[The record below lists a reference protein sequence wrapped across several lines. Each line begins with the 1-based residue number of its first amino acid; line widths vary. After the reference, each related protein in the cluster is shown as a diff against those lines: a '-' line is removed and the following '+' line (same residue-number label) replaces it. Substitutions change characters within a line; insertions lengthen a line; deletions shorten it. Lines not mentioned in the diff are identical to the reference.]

1 MRHKNLKRI
10 LFIAPSVFMLA
21 QALSNAGKAMTFA
34 DKVSSI
40 DPSESTSLL
49 ILFIMTF
56 GFSILFFNAFL
67 TFTVF
72 SILLWD
78 MEKIRKKEKKG
89 EGEKEGEKK

>member
-21 QALSNAGKAMTFA
+21 QALSYADKAMTFA

-40 DPSESTSLL
+40 DTSESTSLL

-56 GFSILFFNAFL
+56 GFSILFFTTSISFL
-67 TFTVF
+67 IF
-72 SILLWD
+72 SLLIWE
-78 MEKIRKKEKKG
+78 MEKSQEKEKKS
-89 EGEKEGEKK
+89 EGEKK